1 MATPVI
7 SNIDNT
13 KHTYS
18 ADGVNYGLNPTTNRF
33 EAVVPTKAPTGETKV
48 SQPAVTPTTVVSGQT
63 FADHVNNKIVPTM
76 NQAQQTLA
84 DYQAQKKISTV
95 NKTTKADGTSEL
107 YMSDGTRVRTDANGN
122 VMPSTTP
129 EQQIADTA
137 DAGMKFAYASD
148 GTRTQIPLSDTATR
162 YGMSDTNPTV
172 APVKPVLDTAELSS
186 GTQVKKFN
194 DNTYGLYDQS
204 GKYIGN
210 ATESQ
215 YNNAKNSQS
224 VLDKINL
231 AINGNYPLKANQQ
244 AQIDAVKSIY
254 SNLVKEQEIANA
266 NLTGGMTV
274 AQNLYGMGNTA
285 IAMGAIKTTVDQGI
299 AKINDIQSKMASD
312 VAKMTNAF
320 QSENLEELK
329 TAYTSFSANQK
340 ALQDNI
346 DKIHDDTA
354 AIEKEYRTTKT
365 QVELSIDNDIRG
377 LLDTAAK
384 NGATPEQI
392 NKMNEALQNHDMAG
406 AVNAGGETL
415 LTASGVPGE
424 YYAYA
429 RDAKSRNIQPMS
441 FDEYQTKDANRKAR
455 IAAAG
460 ASVVAGTDMTSKQQA
475 VFNSIVDKQN
485 KSPLIM
491 ANDRAMILKK
501 ITEEVAKDPS
511 NAALQ
516 VSFIYSMIQALDTY
530 QSAVREGEINLIAG
544 TQGLGE
550 KIENLPSKIEQGNPL
565 NPTKI
570 KEYVAVSNTLTNS
583 INNAANAKKNTFKAQ
598 ASINGIGKQY
608 NEWDSL
614 VGEMNKTEVPTGQE
628 HIQKAK
634 QSKQVIDSY
643 IDSNPEAAENVAKM
657 YEKGWGDDKI
667 EEFLRGTGKI

>member
-1 MATPVI
+1 MATPAI

-63 FADHVNNKIVPTM
+63 FSDNLNNKIVPTM

-84 DYQAQKKISTV
+84 DYQAQKKVSTV

-107 YMSDGTRVRTDANGN
+107 YMSDGTRVKTDANGN
-122 VMPSTTP
+122 VMPSSTP
-129 EQQIADTA
+129 EQAIADTA

-148 GTRTQIPLSDTATR
+148 GTRTQIPLTDTATK

-172 APVKPVLDTAELSS
+172 APIKPVLDTAELSS

-194 DNTYGLYDQS
+194 DNTYGMYDAS

-210 ATESQ
+210 ATETQ
-215 YNNAKNSQS
+215 YNNAKNTQS
-224 VLDKINL
+224 VLDKINQ
-231 AINGNYPLKANQQ
+231 AISGNYPLKPNQQ
-244 AQIDAVKSIY
+244 TQIDSVKSIY
-254 SNLVKEQEIANA
+254 ANLIKEQEQANA

-274 AQNLYGMGNTA
+274 TQNLYGMGNTA

-346 DKIHDDTA
+346 DKIHDDAA

-598 ASINGIGKQY
+598 ASVNGIGKQY
-608 NEWDSL
+608 GEWDSL
-614 VGEMNKTEVPTGQE
+614 VSEMNKTEVPTGQE
-628 HIQKAK
+628 HIQKAQ

>member
-1 MATPVI
+1 MAPLTIDPNQSFYDAQNTRLSSGMVGAAQ
-7 SNIDNT
+7 NI
-13 KHTYS
+13 
-18 ADGVNYGLNPTTNRF
+18 
-33 EAVVPTKAPTGETKV
+33 PTKAPTGETKV